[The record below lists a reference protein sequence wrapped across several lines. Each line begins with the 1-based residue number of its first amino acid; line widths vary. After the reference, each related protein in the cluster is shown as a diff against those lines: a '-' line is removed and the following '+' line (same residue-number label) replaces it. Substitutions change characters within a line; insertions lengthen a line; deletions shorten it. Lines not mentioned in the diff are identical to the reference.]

1 MARFSISLTDEA
13 KDDIQQLRKAIEE
26 AYLAPLTASRYV
38 AELNTKM
45 KWLENGADYF
55 PIVPELSY
63 QYGYDVRRL
72 NFKKM
77 AILYTIED
85 NKVLVLR
92 IIPQSL
98 VIY

>member
-1 MARFSISLTDEA
+1 MARFSISLSDEA
-13 KDDIQQLRKAIEE
+13 KVDVQKLRRAIEE
-26 AYLAPLTASRYV
+26 TYQAPLTASRYV

-55 PIVPELSY
+55 PVVPELSY

-77 AILYTIED
+77 AILYSIEAD
-85 NKVLVLR
+85 KVFVLR

>member
-1 MARFSISLTDEA
+1 MARFSISLSEEA
-13 KDDIQQLRKAIEE
+13 KVDVQKLRRAIEKT
-26 AYLAPLTASRYV
+26 YKAPLTASRYV

-63 QYGYDVRRL
+63 QYGYDIRRL

-77 AILYTIED
+77 AILYSIE
-85 NKVLVLR
+85 NGKVFVHR
-92 IIPQSL
+92 IIAQSM

>member
-13 KDDIQQLRKAIEE
+13 KADVSKLRRAIEE
-26 AYLAPLTASRYV
+26 TYQAPLTASRYV

-55 PIVPELSY
+55 PIVPELSC
-63 QYGYDVRRL
+63 QYGFEIRRL

-77 AILYTIED
+77 AVLYSIEE
-85 NKVLVLR
+85 NIVIVHR
-92 IIPQSL
+92 IIPQNL
-98 VIY
+98 II